1 MRRGN
6 IEAERARRDIT
17 QHMMCKMLKISTDS
31 YNRYVN
37 KGEPIPSDKLE
48 KMAQIF
54 DQHVGSVHGISHH
67 NPQDTSAAAI
77 LCKVGGVITCQ
88 NCLYFILTLD

>member
-54 DQHVGSVHGISHH
+54 EVTTDYLLQPTESW
-67 NPQDTSAAAI
+67 PRESA
-77 LCKVGGVITCQ
+77 
-88 NCLYFILTLD
+88 

>member
-17 QHMMCKMLKISTDS
+17 QHMMCKMLKISTAS

-54 DQHVGSVHGISHH
+54 EVTTDYLLQPTESW
-67 NPQDTSAAAI
+67 PRESA
-77 LCKVGGVITCQ
+77 
-88 NCLYFILTLD
+88 

>member
-17 QHMMCKMLKISTDS
+17 QLMMCKMLRISTDS

-54 DQHVGSVHGISHH
+54 GVTTDYLLQPTESW
-67 NPQDTSAAAI
+67 PRESA
-77 LCKVGGVITCQ
+77 
-88 NCLYFILTLD
+88 

>member
-54 DQHVGSVHGISHH
+54 EVTTDYLLQPPESW
-67 NPQDTSAAAI
+67 PRESA
-77 LCKVGGVITCQ
+77 
-88 NCLYFILTLD
+88 